1 MPLFAPVT
9 KVTDEDEDAADMEQ
23 RRRSSDLS
31 LISCRLTKNRDP
43 ESLVPCAPI
52 FFRFRTVVKDI
63 NKWYAID
70 AQRDENKTR
79 IIAMR
84 K

>member
-31 LISCRLTKNRDP
+31 LISCRLAKNRDPP

-52 FFRFRTVVKDI
+52 VQLFRFRTVVKDI

-70 AQRDENKTR
+70 AQR
-79 IIAMR
+79 
-84 K
+84 